1 MRLRPTLIALLTGL
15 AAATAQAAVDERVVV
30 VAVDRFATCA
40 TTEGETVTDDDRA
53 AIREALLPTLDR
65 MGDKDCVANPDACVA
80 ALTASTCEGLADLW
94 RPAVAPPPAPP
105 TMPGWVRLIADRMAA
120 QTTACLQGERGTPA
134 TDDERDR
141 IAWHTQTMW
150 ATLLGTPSAS
160 CTMNEAKATA
170 CAEALFGQGC
180 DALAGALGGV
190 DGAGLNGMEA
200 CEPLASCFSMP
211 AGMEGLINGHG
222 MDQLDELGK

>member
-1 MRLRPTLIALLTGL
+1 MQLRPDAW
-15 AAATAQAAVDERVVV
+15 AMYEQSK
-30 VAVDRFATCA
+30 
-40 TTEGETVTDDDRA
+40 
-53 AIREALLPTLDR
+53 EAL
-65 MGDKDCVANPDACVA
+65 
-80 ALTASTCEGLADLW
+80 
-94 RPAVAPPPAPP
+94 
-105 TMPGWVRLIADRMAA
+105 
-120 QTTACLQGERGTPA
+120 A
-134 TDDERDR
+134 TDDERER
-141 IAWHTQTMW
+141 ITWHTQTMW

-211 AGMEGLINGHG
+211 AGMEGLTNGHG

>member
-1 MRLRPTLIALLTGL
+1 MRLRFTLIALLTGL
-15 AAATAQAAVDERVVV
+15 AAAPAQAAVEERVVV

-40 TTEGETVTDDDRA
+40 TTEGESVTDEDRA

-80 ALTASTCEGLADLW
+80 ALTASTCDGLADLW
-94 RPAVAPPPAPP
+94 RPSIAPPPTPP
-105 TMPGWVRLIADRMAA
+105 TMPGWVRIIADRMAA

-134 TDDERDR
+134 SDEERET

-150 ATLLGTPSAS
+150 AQLLSSPPAT
-160 CTMNEAKATA
+160 CTMNDAKATA

-180 DALAGALGGV
+180 DALAGALGGI

-200 CEPLASCFSMP
+200 CEPLATCIALP
-211 AGMEGLINGHG
+211 AGMEGLTNGQG

>member
-1 MRLRPTLIALLTGL
+1 MRLRFTLIALLTGL
-15 AAATAQAAVDERVVV
+15 AAAPAQAAVEERVVV

-40 TTEGETVTDDDRA
+40 TTEGESVTDEDRA

-80 ALTASTCEGLADLW
+80 ALTASTCDGLADLW
-94 RPAVAPPPAPP
+94 RPTIAPPPTPP
-105 TMPGWVRLIADRMAA
+105 AMPGWVRIIADRMAA

-134 TDDERDR
+134 TDEERET

-150 ATLLGTPSAS
+150 AQLLAS
-160 CTMNEAKATA
+160 PPDTCTMNEAKATA

-180 DALAGALGGV
+180 DALAGALGGI

-211 AGMEGLINGHG
+211 AGMEGLTNGQG

>member
-1 MRLRPTLIALLTGL
+1 
-15 AAATAQAAVDERVVV
+15 
-30 VAVDRFATCA
+30 
-40 TTEGETVTDDDRA
+40 
-53 AIREALLPTLDR
+53 

-80 ALTASTCEGLADLW
+80 ALTASTCDGLADLW
-94 RPAVAPPPAPP
+94 RPAIAPPPAPP
-105 TMPGWVRLIADRMAA
+105 AMPGWVRLIADRMAA

-134 TDDERDR
+134 TDEERET

-150 ATLLGTPSAS
+150 AQLLAS
-160 CTMNEAKATA
+160 PPDTCTMNEAKATA

-190 DGAGLNGMEA
+190 DGAGLGGMEA
-200 CEPLASCFSMP
+200 CEPLATCIAVP
-211 AGMEGLINGHG
+211 AGMEGLTNGHG

>member
-1 MRLRPTLIALLTGL
+1 
-15 AAATAQAAVDERVVV
+15 
-30 VAVDRFATCA
+30 
-40 TTEGETVTDDDRA
+40 
-53 AIREALLPTLDR
+53 

-80 ALTASTCEGLADLW
+80 ALTASTCDGLADLW
-94 RPAVAPPPAPP
+94 RPTIAPPPTPP
-105 TMPGWVRLIADRMAA
+105 TMPGWVRIIADRMAA

-134 TDDERDR
+134 TDEERET

-150 ATLLGTPSAS
+150 AQLLSSPPAT

-180 DALAGALGGV
+180 DALAGALGGI

-200 CEPLASCFSMP
+200 CEPLATCIALP
-211 AGMEGLINGHG
+211 AGMEGLTNGQG

>member
-1 MRLRPTLIALLTGL
+1 MRLRFTLIALLTGL
-15 AAATAQAAVDERVVV
+15 AAAPALAAVEERVVV

-40 TTEGETVTDDDRA
+40 TTEGESVTDEDRA
-53 AIREALLPTLDR
+53 AIRAALLPTLDR
-65 MGDKDCVANPDACVA
+65 MGDKDCVATPDACVA
-80 ALTASTCEGLADLW
+80 ALTASTCDGLADLW
-94 RPAVAPPPAPP
+94 RPSIAPPPAPP
-105 TMPGWVRLIADRMAA
+105 AMPGWVRLIADRMAA

-134 TDDERDR
+134 TDEERET

-150 ATLLGTPSAS
+150 AQLLSSPPAT

-180 DALAGALGGV
+180 DALAGALGGI

-200 CEPLASCFSMP
+200 CEPLATCIALP
-211 AGMEGLINGHG
+211 AGMEGLTNGHG

>member
-1 MRLRPTLIALLTGL
+1 MRLRFAPVALLPLL
-15 AAATAQAAVDERVVV
+15 AATPAHAAVEERVVV

-40 TTEGETVTDDDRA
+40 TTEGETVTDEDRA
-53 AIREALLPTLDR
+53 ALREALLPTLDR

-80 ALTASTCEGLADLW
+80 ALTSATCEGLADLW
-94 RPAVAPPPAPP
+94 RPTLAPPAAPP
-105 TMPGWVRLIADRMAA
+105 TMPSWVRIIADRMAA
-120 QTTACLQGERGTPA
+120 QTTACLAGERGTPA
-134 TDDERDR
+134 TDDERER

-200 CEPLASCFSMP
+200 CEPLASCISMP
-211 AGMEGLINGHG
+211 AGMEGLTTGHG